1 MGLNRKKSGK
11 ELGREGKTGKQGK
24 EKGTRLLLAL
34 PTADTSRECTDPVK
48 NPCQSKS
55 LLVMQQKR
63 TRRATLVKTIKYDL
77 KFMKFGLVC

>member
-24 EKGTRLLLAL
+24 EKGRRLLLAL
-34 PTADTSRECTDPVK
+34 PTAATSRECTDPVK

-55 LLVMQQKR
+55 LLVMHQKR